1 MRGEPF
7 TTGGVH
13 LRSDPPFDVD
23 NPHADWSFREIPT
36 DADTADLA
44 ITHTHYNTLGFY
56 VSTPGNKPPVPGVK
70 PGWGLHIELDCAKP
84 RTLCTLFGAVGLS

>member
-44 ITHTHYNTLGFY
+44 ITHTHYNHVDADRDVNCMFPLDRLREI
-56 VSTPGNKPPVPGVK
+56 VNAVAVM
-70 PGWGLHIELDCAKP
+70 ELRAAGK
-84 RTLCTLFGAVGLS
+84 FV